1 MTGRMGG
8 DDGKKGEI
16 FAKDEDKLKDMDI
29 TLKDKVA
36 IVTGGTRGIGFA
48 MVKKFIEA
56 QAKVVIWGSK
66 KETAEAALEKLREI
80 YPDCD
85 AMAMAPALTDQ
96 NQVREAMD
104 AVVSR
109 YGRIDI
115 LANNAG
121 ISQSIPLENYT
132 DEDLDRIIDLNI
144 RAVFVCC
151 KAAAA
156 YMKEAGVGCI
166 INTSSVVSFYGQG
179 LGCMYP
185 ASKSAVN
192 GLTRSLSREL
202 GAYGIRVNAVA
213 PGVTRTDMVAA
224 LPESMVAPLL
234 KRIPL
239 GRMGEAED
247 IANAALFLASDMAS
261 YITGAV
267 IPVDGGAI
275 I

>member
-1 MTGRMGG
+1 M
-8 DDGKKGEI
+8 
-16 FAKDEDKLKDMDI
+16 DMDI
-29 TLKDKVA
+29 TLNDKVA

-56 QAKVVIWGSK
+56 KAKVVIWGSR
-66 KETAEAALEKLREI
+66 KETAEAALEKLKEI

-96 NQVREAMD
+96 KQVREAME

-234 KRIPL
+234 QKIPL
-239 GRMGEAED
+239 ARMGEAED
-247 IANAALFLASDMAS
+247 IANAALFLSSDMAS

-275 I
+275 L

>member
-1 MTGRMGG
+1 
-8 DDGKKGEI
+8 
-16 FAKDEDKLKDMDI
+16 MDI
-29 TLKDKVA
+29 TLKNKVA

-48 MVKKFIEA
+48 IVKKFIEA
-56 QAKVVIWGSK
+56 HAKVVIWGSR
-66 KETAEAALEKLREI
+66 KETAEAALEKLKEI
-80 YPDCD
+80 FPDCE
-85 AMAMAPALTDQ
+85 ALAMAPSLSDHK
-96 NQVREAMD
+96 QVKQAMEE
-104 AVVSR
+104 VVSR

-115 LANNAG
+115 LSNNAG
-121 ISQSIPLENYT
+121 ISQSIALEDYT
-132 DEDLDRIIDLNI
+132 DEDVDKIMDLNI
-144 RAVFVCC
+144 KAVFVCSQ
-151 KAAAA
+151 AAATH
-156 YMKEAGVGCI
+156 MKETGGSI

-202 GAYGIRVNAVA
+202 GQYGIRVNAVA
-213 PGVTRTDMVAA
+213 P
-224 LPESMVAPLL
+224 LL
-234 KRIPL
+234 QRIPL

-261 YITGAV
+261 YITGAI

>member
-1 MTGRMGG
+1 
-8 DDGKKGEI
+8 
-16 FAKDEDKLKDMDI
+16 MDI

-36 IVTGGTRGIGFA
+36 IVTGGSRGIGFA
-48 MVKKFIEA
+48 IVKKFVEA
-56 QAKVVIWGSK
+56 QAKVVIWGSRM
-66 KETAEAALEKLREI
+66 ETAEAALAKLRETF
-80 YPDCD
+80 PNCD
-85 AMAMAPALTDQ
+85 AMAMAPSLTDQ
-96 NQVREAMD
+96 KQVREAMEE
-104 AVVSR
+104 VVR
-109 YGRIDI
+109 KYGRIDI

-144 RAVFVCC
+144 KAVFVCS

-156 YMKEAGVGCI
+156 HMKEAGEGCI

-202 GAYGIRVNAVA
+202 GPHGIRVNAVA

-234 KRIPL
+234 QRIPL
-239 GRMGEAED
+239 ARMGEAED
-247 IANAALFLASDMAS
+247 IAKAALFLASDMAS

-275 I
+275 L

>member
-1 MTGRMGG
+1 
-8 DDGKKGEI
+8 
-16 FAKDEDKLKDMDI
+16 MDI
-29 TLKDKVA
+29 TLRNKVA

-48 MVKKFIEA
+48 IVKKFIEA
-56 QAKVVIWGSK
+56 QAKVVIWGSR
-66 KETAEAALEKLREI
+66 KETAEAALEKLKEI
-80 YPDCD
+80 YPGCE
-85 AMAMAPALTDQ
+85 AMAMAPSLSDQ
-96 NQVREAMD
+96 KQVKQAM
-104 AVVSR
+104 AEVVCR

-115 LANNAG
+115 LSNNAG
-121 ISQSIPLENYT
+121 ISQSIALEDYT
-132 DEDLDRIIDLNI
+132 DEDIDKIMDLNI
-144 RAVFVCC
+144 KAVFVCSQ
-151 KAAAA
+151 AAAA
-156 YMKEAGVGCI
+156 HMKETGGSI

-202 GAYGIRVNAVA
+202 GQYGIRVNAVA

-234 KRIPL
+234 QKIPL
-239 GRMGEAED
+239 ARMGEAED

-261 YITGAV
+261 YITGTV

-275 I
+275 L

>member
-1 MTGRMGG
+1 M
-8 DDGKKGEI
+8 
-16 FAKDEDKLKDMDI
+16 DM

-56 QAKVVIWGSK
+56 QAQVIIWGSRQ
-66 KETAEAALEKLREI
+66 ETAEAALTRLREI
-80 YPDCD
+80 YPDCK
-85 AMAMAPALTDQ
+85 AAAMAPTLTDQ
-96 NQVREAMD
+96 KQVKDAMEE
-104 AVVSR
+104 VVR
-109 YGRIDI
+109 KYGRIDI

-132 DEDLDRIIDLNI
+132 DEDLDRIMDLNI
-144 RAVFVCC
+144 KAVFVCS
-151 KAAAA
+151 KAVAAH
-156 YMKEAGVGCI
+156 MKESGGGCI
-166 INTSSVVSFYGQG
+166 INTSSIVSFYGQG

-202 GAYGIRVNAVA
+202 GTYGIRVNAVA

-224 LPESMVAPLL
+224 LPETMVAPLL
-234 KRIPL
+234 QRIPL
-239 GRMGEAED
+239 GRMGEADD

-267 IPVDGGAI
+267 IQVDGGAI
-275 I
+275 L

>member
-1 MTGRMGG
+1 M
-8 DDGKKGEI
+8 
-16 FAKDEDKLKDMDI
+16 DM

-56 QAKVVIWGSK
+56 QAQVIIWGSRQ
-66 KETAEAALEKLREI
+66 ETAEAALTRLREI
-80 YPDCD
+80 YPDCK
-85 AMAMAPALTDQ
+85 AAAMAPTLTDQ
-96 NQVREAMD
+96 KQVKDAMEE
-104 AVVSR
+104 VVR
-109 YGRIDI
+109 KYGRIDI

-132 DEDLDRIIDLNI
+132 DEDLDRIMDLNI
-144 RAVFVCC
+144 KAVFVCS
-151 KAAAA
+151 KAVAAH
-156 YMKEAGVGCI
+156 MKDSGGGCI
-166 INTSSVVSFYGQG
+166 INTSSIVSFYGQG

-202 GAYGIRVNAVA
+202 GTYGIRVNAVA

-224 LPESMVAPLL
+224 LPETMVAPLL
-234 KRIPL
+234 QRIPL
-239 GRMGEAED
+239 GRMGEADD

-267 IPVDGGAI
+267 IQVDGGAI
-275 I
+275 L

>member
-1 MTGRMGG
+1 
-8 DDGKKGEI
+8 
-16 FAKDEDKLKDMDI
+16 MDI
-29 TLKDKVA
+29 TLKNKVA

-48 MVKKFIEA
+48 IVKKFIEA
-56 QAKVVIWGSK
+56 QAKVVIWGSR
-66 KETAEAALEKLREI
+66 KETAEAALEKLKEI
-80 YPDCD
+80 YPGCE
-85 AMAMAPALTDQ
+85 AMAMAPSLSDQ
-96 NQVREAMD
+96 KQVKQAMEE
-104 AVVSR
+104 VVSR

-115 LANNAG
+115 LSNNAG
-121 ISQSIPLENYT
+121 ISQSIALEDYT
-132 DEDLDRIIDLNI
+132 DEDIDKIMDLNI
-144 RAVFVCC
+144 KAVFVCSQ
-151 KAAAA
+151 AAASH
-156 YMKEAGVGCI
+156 MKETGGSI

-202 GAYGIRVNAVA
+202 GQYGIRVNAVA

-234 KRIPL
+234 QKIPL
-239 GRMGEAED
+239 ARMGEAED

-275 I
+275 L

>member
-1 MTGRMGG
+1 
-8 DDGKKGEI
+8 
-16 FAKDEDKLKDMDI
+16 MDI
-29 TLKDKVA
+29 TLKNKVA

-48 MVKKFIEA
+48 IVKKFIEA
-56 QAKVVIWGSK
+56 QAKVVVIWGSR
-66 KETAEAALEKLREI
+66 KETAEAALEKLKEI
-80 YPDCD
+80 FPDCE
-85 AMAMAPALTDQ
+85 ALAMAPSLSDHK
-96 NQVREAMD
+96 QVKQAMEE
-104 AVVSR
+104 VVSR

-115 LANNAG
+115 LSNNAG
-121 ISQSIPLENYT
+121 ISQSIALEDYT
-132 DEDLDRIIDLNI
+132 DEDIDKIMDLNI
-144 RAVFVCC
+144 KAVFVCSQ
-151 KAAAA
+151 AAAA
-156 YMKEAGVGCI
+156 HMKETGGSI

-202 GAYGIRVNAVA
+202 GQYGIRVNAVA

-234 KRIPL
+234 KKIPL
-239 GRMGEAED
+239 ARMGEAED

-261 YITGAV
+261 YITGAI

>member
-1 MTGRMGG
+1 
-8 DDGKKGEI
+8 
-16 FAKDEDKLKDMDI
+16 MDI
-29 TLKDKVA
+29 TLKNKVA

-48 MVKKFIEA
+48 IVKKFIEA
-56 QAKVVIWGSK
+56 QAKVVIWGSR
-66 KETAEAALEKLREI
+66 KETAEAAFEKLKEI
-80 YPDCD
+80 YPGCE
-85 AMAMAPALTDQ
+85 AMAMAPSLSDQ
-96 NQVREAMD
+96 KQVKQAMEE
-104 AVVSR
+104 VVSR

-115 LANNAG
+115 LSNNAG
-121 ISQSIPLENYT
+121 ISQSIALEDYT
-132 DEDLDRIIDLNI
+132 DEDIDKIMDLNI
-144 RAVFVCC
+144 KAVFVCTQ
-151 KAAAA
+151 AASAH
-156 YMKEAGVGCI
+156 MKETGGSI

-202 GAYGIRVNAVA
+202 GQYGIRVNAVA

-234 KRIPL
+234 QKIPL
-239 GRMGEAED
+239 ARMGEAED

-275 I
+275 L

>member
-1 MTGRMGG
+1 
-8 DDGKKGEI
+8 
-16 FAKDEDKLKDMDI
+16 MDI
-29 TLKDKVA
+29 TLKNKVA

-48 MVKKFIEA
+48 IVKKFIEA
-56 QAKVVIWGSK
+56 HAKVVIWGSR
-66 KETAEAALEKLREI
+66 KETAEAALEKLKEI
-80 YPDCD
+80 FPDCE
-85 AMAMAPALTDQ
+85 ALAMAPSLSDHK
-96 NQVREAMD
+96 QVKQAMD
-104 AVVSR
+104 EVVSR

-115 LANNAG
+115 LSNNAG
-121 ISQSIPLENYT
+121 ISQSIALEDYT
-132 DEDLDRIIDLNI
+132 DEDVDKIMDLNI
-144 RAVFVCC
+144 KAVFVCSQ
-151 KAAAA
+151 AAAA
-156 YMKEAGVGCI
+156 HMKETGGSI
-166 INTSSVVSFYGQG
+166 INTSSIVSFYGQG

-202 GAYGIRVNAVA
+202 GQYGIRVNAVA
-213 PGVTRTDMVAA
+213 P
-224 LPESMVAPLL
+224 LL
-234 KRIPL
+234 QRIPL

>member
-1 MTGRMGG
+1 M
-8 DDGKKGEI
+8 
-16 FAKDEDKLKDMDI
+16 DM

-56 QAKVVIWGSK
+56 QAQVIIWGSRQ
-66 KETAEAALEKLREI
+66 ETAEAALTRLKEI
-80 YPDCD
+80 YPDCK
-85 AMAMAPALTDQ
+85 AAAMAPTLTDQ
-96 NQVREAMD
+96 KQVKDAMEE
-104 AVVSR
+104 VVR
-109 YGRIDI
+109 KYGRIDI

-132 DEDLDRIIDLNI
+132 DEDLDRIMDLNI
-144 RAVFVCC
+144 KAVFVCS
-151 KAAAA
+151 KAVAAH
-156 YMKEAGVGCI
+156 MKDSGGGCI
-166 INTSSVVSFYGQG
+166 INTSSIVSFYGQG
-179 LGCMYP
+179 LGCLYP

-202 GAYGIRVNAVA
+202 GTYGIRVNAVA

-224 LPESMVAPLL
+224 LPETMIAPLL
-234 KRIPL
+234 QRIPL
-239 GRMGEAED
+239 GRMGEADD

-267 IPVDGGAI
+267 IQVDGGAI
-275 I
+275 L